1 MERIRAQSI
10 LIKSIMQAG
19 GGGAVGLC
27 KEGFEMFALPV
38 DANFYET
45 SGRSRYKQ
53 STCIYLKVQADIF
66 EATPYSM
73 LSARLVVGTI

>member
-1 MERIRAQSI
+1 MKRVRAQS
-10 LIKSIMQAG
+10 IKSIMQAG
-19 GGGAVGLC
+19 GGGAAGLFT
-27 KEGFEMFALPV
+27 EGFEMFALPV